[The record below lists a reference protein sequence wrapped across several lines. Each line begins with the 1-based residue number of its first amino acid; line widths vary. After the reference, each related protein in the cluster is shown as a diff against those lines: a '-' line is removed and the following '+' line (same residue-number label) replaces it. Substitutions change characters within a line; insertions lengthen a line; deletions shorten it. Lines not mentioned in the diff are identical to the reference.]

1 MTRKLVVFVCGGALA
16 LTLAGAASPALARAS
31 ARSAGI
37 AGDSGVGLDHGPA
50 LPPDPW

>member
-16 LTLAGAASPALARAS
+16 LTPAGAVSPALARAS
-31 ARSAGI
+31 AGPAGI
-37 AGDSGVGLDHGPA
+37 AGDSSVGPGHGPA